1 MKNIVKLLSVMLV
14 AGTMLVSCTE
24 KPDTPVT
31 PDTPTVYTVQVNT
44 NDATLGTATIS
55 PLKSTYTEGDTIVLT
70 ATPAD
75 GAKFLNWNGNI
86 TDNPYT
92 YVVKENITFTANFE
106 ALPQPT
112 FSATFNGSPLGM
124 NEYDAATA
132 QGIWLFQAAD
142 HFEVTSDGTLFY
154 FPALVLWMQGTTTT
168 DLTVMGSRTELYY
181 QTYYSAGQNNYGDYQ
196 FKSLDNMNCTLLDLT
211 TFTMSMT
218 AAMTMYDLGPIANGT
233 AATADECP
241 TAPLAVTLT
250 NMVFTEQTAK
260 ANLTKFSIVK

>member
-1 MKNIVKLLSVMLV
+1 MKNIVKLLSLMLV
-14 AGTMLVSCTE
+14 AGTMFVSCTE

-55 PLKSTYTEGDTIVLT
+55 PLKTTYTEGDTIVLT

-112 FSATFNGSPLGM
+112 FSATFNGSTLGM
-124 NEYDAATA
+124 NEYMADCA
-132 QGIWLFQAAD
+132 QGIWLFQAAE
-142 HFEVTSDGTLFY
+142 HFEGNTCY
-154 FPALVLWMQGTTTT
+154 FPYLVLWMQGTTTT
-168 DLTVMGSRTELYY
+168 DLTVIGNRTELYY
-181 QTYYSAGQNNYGDYQ
+181 QTYYSAGENSYGDYQ

-218 AAMTMYDLGPIANGT
+218 AAMTMYDLGPIANQT

-241 TAPLAVTLT
+241 TAPLAITMS
-250 NMVFTEQTAK
+250 NMVYTEQTGK
-260 ANLTKFSIVK
+260 ANLKKFSIVK

>member
-14 AGTMLVSCTE
+14 AGTMFVSCTE

-70 ATPAD
+70 ATPAE

-106 ALPQPT
+106 ALPLPT
-112 FSATFNGSPLGM
+112 YTVTFNGTALTVPD
-124 NEYDAATA
+124 YDAQTN
-132 QGIWLFQAAD
+132 G
-142 HFEVTSDGTLFY
+142 EVFAFMCGTRTSGGFNL
-154 FPALVLWMQGTTTT
+154 PAFVTWMQGTSST
-168 DLTVMGSRTELYY
+168 DIAILPNYTELYY
-181 QTYYSAGQNNYGDYQ
+181 ETVYSAGENQYGDWQ
-196 FKSLDNMNCTLLDLT
+196 TKSIDNLNCTALDLT
-211 TFTMSMT
+211 TLTLSVT
-218 AAMTMYDLGPIANGT
+218 AALTMYDLGPIARQEVQT
-233 AATADECP
+233 PAECP
-241 TAPLAVTLT
+241 TAPLAFTLNNIT
-250 NMVFTEQTAK
+250 FEMISKGDLKKQHIVF
-260 ANLTKFSIVK
+260 